1 MAAKTKY
8 APISVEETYAIEK
21 AMVDRG
27 YLTHEY
33 VVPAKTVETDIPCP
47 ICGENLSLYISGNSY
62 QIDCKAEPTVIST
75 CRGL

>member
-1 MAAKTKY
+1 MATKTQY
-8 APISVEETYAIEK
+8 AHISVEETYAIEK
-21 AMVDRG
+21 AMFDRG

-47 ICGENLSLYISGNSY
+47 ICGKKLSLYVSGNSY
-62 QIDCKAEPTVIST
+62 QIDCKAESTVITT